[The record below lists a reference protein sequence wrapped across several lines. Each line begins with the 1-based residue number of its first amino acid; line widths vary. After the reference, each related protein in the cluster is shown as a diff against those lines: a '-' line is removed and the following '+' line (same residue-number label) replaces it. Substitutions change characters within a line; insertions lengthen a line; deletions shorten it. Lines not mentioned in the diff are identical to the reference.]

1 MRRGAPWIP
10 LLAMNRDLDPLRN
23 RYSEG
28 VGEAFEGHE
37 SDVAGAEPPRMEP
50 LKERIAIKA
59 LHSKPQEGANPG
71 YADTDR
77 Q

>member
-1 MRRGAPWIP
+1 
-10 LLAMNRDLDPLRN
+10 
-23 RYSEG
+23 
-28 VGEAFEGHE
+28 
-37 SDVAGAEPPRMEP
+37 MEP